1 MGGVGVSSGAQQ
13 AREALGARLRE
24 IRAGARV
31 TGRELAGRAGWHF
44 TKVSKLEHGRIMP
57 SEDDLRLWCFH
68 CHALADLAELL
79 AMRDNTEKMYVELRR
94 LEKVGSAAFQQEL
107 RDREARTRS
116 IRSFSAFLIPA
127 VAQTRAY
134 ATIRFTEFSEMS
146 GIRTDVES
154 AVDARM
160 ERTELL
166 LTGKSLF
173 HLVLC
178 ETALMAAMAPPD
190 VMLEQLR
197 HLIHLS
203 RLRTVQLGVVPLGSP
218 HYPPLCDFWILDDTA
233 AETETYAA
241 FIRVTQPGEVAM
253 YAKVFDSLARSAV
266 HGEQAVEI
274 VERHIEGLVQH
285 LATS

>member
-1 MGGVGVSSGAQQ
+1 MSNSDVSAAQQ
-13 AREALGARLRE
+13 AREALGTRLRE
-24 IRAGARV
+24 IRAAARV
-31 TGRELAGRAGWHF
+31 TGRDLAGRAGWHF

-57 SEDDLRLWCFH
+57 SEEDLRLWCFH
-68 CHALADLAELL
+68 CHALASLTDLL
-79 AMRDNTEKMYVELRR
+79 AMRDNTERLYVELRR
-94 LEKVGSAAFQQEL
+94 LQKVGSSAYQQEL
-107 RDREARTRS
+107 RDREAQTRS
-116 IRSFSAFLIPA
+116 IRSFSAFLIPGA
-127 VAQTRAY
+127 AQTRAY
-134 ATIRFTEFSEMS
+134 ATVRFTEFTEMS
-146 GIRTDVES
+146 GIGQEVES

-178 ETALMAAMAPPD
+178 ETALLSAMAPPD

-197 HLIHLS
+197 HLADVA
-203 RLRTVQLGVVPLGSP
+203 RLRTVQLGVIPLGTP

-233 AETETYAA
+233 AETETYTA

-266 HGEQAVEI
+266 HGDQAVALI
-274 VERHIEGLVQH
+274 DRQIEALVQH
-285 LATS
+285 PATS